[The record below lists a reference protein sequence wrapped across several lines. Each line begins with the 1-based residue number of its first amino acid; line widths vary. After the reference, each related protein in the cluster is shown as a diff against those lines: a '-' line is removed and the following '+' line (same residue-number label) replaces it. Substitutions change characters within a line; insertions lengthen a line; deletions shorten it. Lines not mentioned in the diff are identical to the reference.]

1 LACASRLGGL
11 ALAVAPYSRPVGAG
25 GETYDV
31 AIVGGGI
38 VGLATAYQLTRRRP
52 GVRVVVLEK
61 EHRIATHQTGHNSGV
76 IHSGIY
82 YAAGSRKA
90 RYAAAGARATVA
102 FCREYGL
109 QVEVTGKVI
118 VATSESE
125 LGPLERLYE
134 RGRANGVRVERLDRA
149 GLVEREPRV
158 SGVAGL
164 YVADTG
170 ICDFTEVARMYARLA
185 VERGAQLDVGA
196 RVNGLRSDA
205 SGVTVHTVRG
215 EVRARQLVACAGLHS
230 DRVAA
235 MDGARPPVR
244 IVPFR
249 GEYYELAPDRRGLVR
264 GLVYPVPNPDFPFLG
279 VHLTRMIDGSVH
291 VGPNAV
297 LALRREGYRWLAVD
311 PRDLAGTLGY
321 AGFWRLA
328 RANWREGAAEMRRSL
343 SRRRFAD
350 AARRLLPDLR
360 DEDLVPA
367 GAGVRAQAVTHD
379 GSLVDAFLVVEREH
393 ALHVLNAPSPAAT
406 ASLPIG
412 AELADR
418 TLARLDG

>member
-1 LACASRLGGL
+1 M
-11 ALAVAPYSRPVGAG
+11 GAG
-25 GETYDV
+25 GERYDV
-31 AIVGGGI
+31 AIIGGGI
-38 VGLATAYQLTRRRP
+38 LGLATAYQLTRRRP
-52 GVRVVVLEK
+52 GIRVVVLEK

-90 RYAAAGARATVA
+90 RYAVEGARATVA

-109 QVEVTGKVI
+109 PVEVTGKVI
-118 VATSESE
+118 VATTEAE
-125 LGPLERLYE
+125 RPPLERLYE

-149 GLVEREPRV
+149 GLAEHEPRV
-158 SGVAGL
+158 NGVAGL
-164 YVADTG
+164 HVADTG

-185 VERGAQLDVGA
+185 VEQEAQLQVGA
-196 RVNGLRSDA
+196 RVTGLRSDP

-215 EVRARQLVACAGLHS
+215 DVRARQLVACAGLHC

-244 IVPFR
+244 VVPFR
-249 GEYYELAPDRRGLVR
+249 GEYYELAPGRRDLVR
-264 GLVYPVPNPDFPFLG
+264 GLIYPVPNPDFPFLG

-297 LALRREGYRWLAVD
+297 LALRREGYRWRSAN

-321 AGFWRLA
+321 PGFWRLA
-328 RANWREGAAEMRRSL
+328 RANWREGVAEMHRSL
-343 SRRRFAD
+343 SPRRFAD
-350 AARRLLPDLR
+350 AARRLLPEIGD
-360 DEDLVPA
+360 DDLVPA

-379 GSLVDAFLVVEREH
+379 GSLVDDFVVVEREH